1 MFCDHM
7 DCSTRG
13 EKMVAVAVVV
23 AAAAAAA
30 AAAGVEFVDHFAATG
45 VRPKS

>member
-13 EKMVAVAVVV
+13 EKMVAVAVV
-23 AAAAAAA
+23 AAAAAAV
-30 AAAGVEFVDHFAATG
+30 AGVEFVDHFAATG